1 MPQARYPGF
10 TLAELLISLA
20 ILGIIATFTI
30 PKLLMNQR
38 VSAYNASAKES
49 AASISELTRSIGPVA
64 WLVPIPMRL
73 N

>member
-10 TLAELLISLA
+10 TLAELLISLS

-38 VSAYNASAKES
+38 VSAYNASAHES
-49 AASISELTRSIGPVA
+49 AASISGAYQQHWARV
-64 WLVPIPMRL
+64 WLLPIPMRL